1 MALEAKLT
9 VPDRNRMNTILIAED
24 EPEVRDYLGIA
35 LNCEGYEVEFA
46 QNGEEVVNFL
56 ERDGAKVSLLLLDL
70 IMPCKDGFETLREV
84 RQGWPGLPVITLSG
98 SCTPANVAT
107 VLKAGALDFLS
118 KPIAHGDLLRAIESA
133 LKLPGATRDTPLSL
147 KAPRP
152 ESCVLTSGTWSER
165 VNALL
170 ERVGGSDVPVLMRG
184 ETGAGKEVLARKLHE
199 RSKRAGRPFLKL
211 NCAALPSE
219 LVESELF
226 GYDRG
231 AFTGA
236 FKNTPGKFE
245 MANGGTILLDEIGD
259 MDFKLQAKLL
269 QVLQDREF
277 LRLGAKD
284 VCKVDVRVM
293 AATHCNL
300 EEAIEE
306 GRFREDLYY
315 RLNIIE
321 IRVPPLRERKDEIVT
336 LSEFFLQKYAPNDP
350 PVTPPRLRQ
359 ALLEHDWP
367 GNVRELENVIRKF
380 LVFRSVEMI
389 VGELRR
395 KSKNNGRPM
404 ARLAAPFAS
413 EPLEIRLPDQPAE
426 YGPGSNGHAML
437 SPAANQNGISDSPW
451 TEDAAVSMPAAT
463 SAKGN
468 SAGHA
473 SILAEVDQA
482 RKKAEIDA
490 ILSALNATL
499 WNRKQAAKLLKVD
512 YKALLYKMKKLGIG
526 EKASDESAVGAGQ
539 SA

>member
-1 MALEAKLT
+1 
-9 VPDRNRMNTILIAED
+9 MNTILIAED
-24 EPEVRDYLGIA
+24 EPEVRDYLGVA

-46 QNGEEVVNFL
+46 QNGEEVVTFL
-56 ERDGAKVSLLLLDL
+56 ERDGARVSLLLLDL

-118 KPIAHGDLLRAIESA
+118 KPIAHGDLLRAIEGALNPPNLDSSA
-133 LKLPGATRDTPLSL
+133 VMTKGTRT
-147 KAPRP
+147 A
-152 ESCVLTSGTWSER
+152 ECCVLSSGTWSQR

-184 ETGAGKEVLARKLHE
+184 ETGVGKEVLARRLHE
-199 RSKRAGRPFLKL
+199 QSRRASRPFLKL

-226 GYDRG
+226 GYERG

-277 LRLGAKD
+277 LRLGAKET
-284 VCKVDVRVM
+284 CKVDVRVM

-321 IRVPPLRERKDEIVT
+321 VHVPPLRERKDEIVS
-336 LSEFFLQKYAPNDP
+336 LSEFFLHKYAPNDALE
-350 PVTPPRLRQ
+350 VPPRLRQ

-380 LVFRSVEMI
+380 LVFRSVDTI
-389 VGELRR
+389 VNELRR
-395 KSKNNGRPM
+395 KSKKGPRLIASSVLPASEAQETQTSPHPASHSFDSHGRVTPMPEPDDNG
-404 ARLAAPFAS
+404 AAGSQTSTVNSAAPIALR
-413 EPLEIRLPDQPAE
+413 P
-426 YGPGSNGHAML
+426 NGAA
-437 SPAANQNGISDSPW
+437 SPAH
-451 TEDAAVSMPAAT
+451 T
-463 SAKGN
+463 
-468 SAGHA
+468 
-473 SILAEVDQA
+473 SILAEVEQA

-490 ILSALNATL
+490 ILSALNSTL

-526 EKASDESAVGAGQ
+526 EKSPRDGVTVSGSESRR
-539 SA
+539 

>member
-1 MALEAKLT
+1 MPLEAKFA
-9 VPDRNRMNTILIAED
+9 VPDKKPMNTILIAED
-24 EPEVRDYLGIA
+24 EPEVRDYLGVA

-46 QNGEEVVNFL
+46 QNGEEVVNLL
-56 ERDGAKVSLLLLDL
+56 ERDSAKVSLLLLDL

-84 RQGWPGLPVITLSG
+84 RQSWPGLPVITLSG

-118 KPIAHGDLLRAIESA
+118 KPIAHGDLLRAIEGALNPPNPGRDTALA
-133 LKLPGATRDTPLSL
+133 LKSAHPAEP
-147 KAPRP
+147 
-152 ESCVLTSGTWSER
+152 CVLSTGTWSER
-165 VNALL
+165 VHALL

-184 ETGAGKEVLARKLHE
+184 ETGVGKEVLARKLHE

-226 GYDRG
+226 GYERG

-245 MANGGTILLDEIGD
+245 MAHGGTILLDEIGD

-284 VCKVDVRVM
+284 TCKVDVRVM

-300 EEAIEE
+300 EEAIAD
-306 GRFREDLYY
+306 GRFREDLFY

-321 IRVPPLRERKDEIVT
+321 IHVPPLRERKDEIIT

-350 PVTPPRLRQ
+350 VEIPPRLRQ

-380 LVFRSVEMI
+380 LVFRSVELI
-389 VGELRR
+389 ATELRR
-395 KSKNNGRPM
+395 KSKRTTHGIG
-404 ARLAAPFAS
+404 LAPQV
-413 EPLEIRLPDQPAE
+413 LEISLPSQAAEQNPA
-426 YGPGSNGHAML
+426 SNGHAMI
-437 SPAANQNGISDSPW
+437 SAAPGYYEATDSSRIAEASGPAHPDSPGRK
-451 TEDAAVSMPAAT
+451 A
-463 SAKGN
+463 N
-468 SAGHA
+468 SPGHA

-526 EKASDESAVGAGQ
+526 EKASDEVAVGAGQ
-539 SA
+539 GG